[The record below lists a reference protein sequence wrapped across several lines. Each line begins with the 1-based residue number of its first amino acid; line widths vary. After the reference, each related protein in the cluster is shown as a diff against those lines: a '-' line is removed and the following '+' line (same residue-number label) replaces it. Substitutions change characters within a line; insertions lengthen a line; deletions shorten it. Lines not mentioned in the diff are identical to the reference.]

1 MKILARG
8 GKRYAIVALLIAVT
22 ATSCGASAA
31 SNGTKACNFVN
42 QGLAIYAKNHAN
54 TQQALDEIR
63 QALPFAAIAAGTDG
77 SWQPLEATLSETNRV
92 PLNDLVSALSQECQ
106 GGGGNPNNG
115 GVFEQATIP
124 PGNGG

>member
-1 MKILARG
+1 MAAKPRVKFAITALA
-8 GKRYAIVALLIAVT
+8 IAFT
-22 ATSCGASAA
+22 ASSCGASAA
-31 SNGTKACNFVN
+31 SNGTKACGYVN
-42 QGLAIYAKNHAN
+42 RGLSIYAKNHAN
-54 TQQALDEIR
+54 ASQALNEIR
-63 QALPFAAIAAGTDG
+63 QALPYAAIAAGTDG

-92 PLNDLVSALSQECQ
+92 PLSDLTSALSQECQ